1 VLSLQNKGICRG
13 RAPARPNNDR
23 VFRQHLLDTVVKPLF
38 NGRSIAVSAV
48 KNGFIDSDRF

>member
-1 VLSLQNKGICRG
+1 MRYNTGG
-13 RAPARPNNDR
+13 
-23 VFRQHLLDTVVKPLF
+23 KPRF